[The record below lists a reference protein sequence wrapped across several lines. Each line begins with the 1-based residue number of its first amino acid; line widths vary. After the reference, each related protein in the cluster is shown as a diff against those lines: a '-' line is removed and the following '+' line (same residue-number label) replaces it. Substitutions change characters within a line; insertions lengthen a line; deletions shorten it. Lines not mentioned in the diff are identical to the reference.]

1 MLEILSDTRWGG
13 VAAITAIL
21 STGVAIWQYF
31 HHRKGSASGAIKIA
45 SDKAGI
51 LSLADRFLLAFKAHE
66 IEPAQIPRYIPDLA
80 LADLA
85 RNDKLIAALDHG
97 IIAET
102 CQRFNLRQDWLEGK
116 NVPIYPRPTFYKQL
130 DAFVD
135 FIAEITSKHKYIRG
149 FAIKFHDDK
158 LKKEGPYDL
167 PIVLLFAA
175 SIDDREQSTGEPI
188 WRYFII
194 NDQYSWGYWK
204 ARCHIK
210 AMTYIAH
217 AFGVHTFGCQLNRD
231 DICQLLAGKTFPG
244 PLLEGISHVAWYPE
258 DYMYIDGESAALKD
272 PDEAVKVQEWLDKQG
287 VFRHLVD
294 HVERVRLHGNKIN
307 N

>member
-1 MLEILSDTRWGG
+1 MLELLSDTVWPGI
-13 VAAITAIL
+13 AAIVGIVSAYFT
-21 STGVAIWQYF
+21 VKQYF
-31 HHRKGSASGAIKIA
+31 QNQKVSARIA
-45 SDKAGI
+45 TKSAPGQLGI
-51 LSLADRFLLAFKAHE
+51 LFLADRFLLAFKAHG

-135 FIAEITSKHKYIRG
+135 FIAEITSKHKDIRG
-149 FAIKFHDDK
+149 FAIKSHEDT

-167 PIVLLFAA
+167 PIVQLFAA
-175 SIDDREQSTGEPI
+175 SIDDWEQSTGEPI
-188 WRYFII
+188 WSYFIT

-204 ARCHIK
+204 ARYHIK

-217 AFGVHTFGCQLNRD
+217 TFGVHTFGCQLNRD

-244 PLLEGISHVAWYPE
+244 PLLEDVSYVAWHPE
-258 DYMYIDGESAALKD
+258 DYIYTDGKSAALKD
-272 PDEAVKVQEWLDKQG
+272 PDEAVKVQEWLNKHG
-287 VFRHLVD
+287 VLQHLID
-294 HVERVRLHGNKIN
+294 HTGRAKLSSSKIN